1 MMSQEALVAI
11 ITVFCKF
18 SDPIITH
25 YTKISCS
32 EFMVNCSV
40 KTNGVIED
48 SEVERCKKI
57 YNNQLEKK

>member
-1 MMSQEALVAI
+1 MSHEALVAI

-18 SDPIITH
+18 SDSNINN
-25 YTKISCS
+25 TKKVDCL

-48 SEVERCKKI
+48 IEIERCKKI
-57 YNNQLEKK
+57 YQNQMEKK